1 MALHFPPDFLFG
13 TSTSAYQIE
22 TAFDHDW
29 LGVKSMDGH
38 IFNSTT
44 DHEQRFEEDARL
56 IADLA
61 PAYRMSLMWSKLQR
75 APKAPFHAEAVA
87 EYHILLK
94 ALKRRNVN
102 IMMVLHHFTNPTWFS
117 ELGGWEKEA
126 NLELWLDFV
135 QQLVVEF
142 GEYVS
147 YWNTFNEPNVYASF
161 GWGIGQFPPFKKNL
175 LTAIK
180 VVKHMGK
187 AHDQAYT
194 LLKKHYPEKPVG
206 ISHNCAVF
214 AADNAI
220 GWLPAKLLDHWFMH
234 FVPKHFE
241 RVDFFGMSY
250 YARINHDP
258 LPVTMVTTPDKL
270 INSGK
275 DHDDMWEYYPEGLRE
290 TILRY
295 WKQYKKPI
303 IITENG
309 VCTKDDTLRVKA
321 IHDYLQIVHDL
332 LQAGVDIKGYYYWS
346 TWDNFEWAL
355 GPTYQFGL
363 YGCDPVTKERI
374 RRQSAGVYA
383 TIAHTKRLDVVE
395 GIMSKIDN

>member
-1 MALHFPPDFLFG
+1 MALHFPDDFLFG
-13 TSTSAYQIE
+13 SSTSAYQIE

-29 LGVKSMDGH
+29 QGVKSMDGYV
-38 IFNSTT
+38 FDGTT
-44 DHEQRFEEDARL
+44 DHERRFEEDAQL

-75 APKAPFHAEAVA
+75 SPKAPFHAETVE
-87 EYHILLK
+87 EYHTLLK

-117 ELGGWEKEA
+117 KSGGWEREE
-126 NLELWLDFV
+126 NIDLWLDFV
-135 QQLVVEF
+135 QQLVAEF
-142 GEYVS
+142 GRYVS

-175 LTAIK
+175 ITAIK
-180 VVKHMGK
+180 VVRNMGK

-194 LLKKHYPEKPVG
+194 LLKEQAPEKPVG

-214 AADNAI
+214 AADNLM
-220 GWLPAKLLDHWFMH
+220 GWLPAKLLDHWFMQ

-309 VCTKDDTLRVKA
+309 ICTKDDTLRVRA
-321 IHDYLQIVHDL
+321 IHDYLKIVHEL
-332 LQAGVDIKGYYYWS
+332 LQEGVDIKGYYYWS

-363 YGCDPVTKERI
+363 YSCDLETKERI
-374 RRQSAGVYA
+374 ARPSATVYA
-383 TIAHTKRLDVVE
+383 SIAHTKRLDVEADVL
-395 GIMSKIDN
+395 SKIDD